1 MSESCIP
8 ERERERE
15 SSWLEEVTMRSENG
29 LQLDGQ
35 DLSCRSSRTGIEVRE
50 IERERERES
59 LREGG
64 YKEGRTCLAGVVT
77 PLSRTWLSLLP
88 PCSGSR

>member
-8 ERERERE
+8 ERERERERERE

-50 IERERERES
+50 IERERERERVCE
-59 LREGG
+59 REDIRRD
-64 YKEGRTCLAGVVT
+64 EPA
-77 PLSRTWLSLLP
+77 
-88 PCSGSR
+88 